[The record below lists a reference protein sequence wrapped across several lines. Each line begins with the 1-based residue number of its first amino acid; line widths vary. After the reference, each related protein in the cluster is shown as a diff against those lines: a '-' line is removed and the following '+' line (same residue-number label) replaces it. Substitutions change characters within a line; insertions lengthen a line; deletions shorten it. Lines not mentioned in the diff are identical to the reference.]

1 MNTAPKSRAGLVI
14 GIGCCLLAG
23 VLIVVLAF
31 IGVFVFMSNDDPKGP
46 PTTTGEPVDPT
57 DEPTDD
63 PTDGPTSDDPA
74 DDPTD
79 EPTDEPTD
87 DPTSTTSSITIGFV
101 DSGEASELETSK
113 GVISPENGIFLGTQ
127 VEITNN
133 NDVEIGLA
141 RDNFRVYD
149 QDGTELNIRYGEYTT
164 AGPQIPV
171 GETAEAR
178 LWVDVEPGTT
188 ISRLTYADPV
198 GTNGVE
204 VEFPLQ

>member
-1 MNTAPKSRAGLVI
+1 MNTAPRSRAGLVI

-23 VLIVVLAF
+23 VLMIVLAF
-31 IGVFVFMSNDDPKGP
+31 IGTFVFMSNDDPERP

-63 PTDGPTSDDPA
+63 PT
-74 DDPTD
+74 
-79 EPTDEPTD
+79 
-87 DPTSTTSSITIGFV
+87 STTSSITMGFV
-101 DSGEASELETSK
+101 DSGEASELETSN

-127 VEITNN
+127 VEITNS

-141 RDNFRVYD
+141 SDNFRVYD

>member
-1 MNTAPKSRAGLVI
+1 MNTAPRSRAGLVI

-23 VLIVVLAF
+23 VLMIVLAF
-31 IGVFVFMSNDDPKGP
+31 IGAFVFMSNDDPERP

-63 PTDGPTSDDPA
+63 PTDDPTSEDPT

-79 EPTDEPTD
+79 EPTN
-87 DPTSTTSSITIGFV
+87 DPTSTTSSITMGFV
-101 DSGEASELETSK
+101 DSGEASELETSN

-141 RDNFRVYD
+141 SDNFRVYD

>member
-1 MNTAPKSRAGLVI
+1 M
-14 GIGCCLLAG
+14 
-23 VLIVVLAF
+23 
-31 IGVFVFMSNDDPKGP
+31 
-46 PTTTGEPVDPT
+46 
-57 DEPTDD
+57 
-63 PTDGPTSDDPA
+63 
-74 DDPTD
+74 
-79 EPTDEPTD
+79 
-87 DPTSTTSSITIGFV
+87 
-101 DSGEASELETSK
+101 
-113 GVISPENGIFLGTQ
+113 
-127 VEITNN
+127 EITNN

-141 RDNFRVYD
+141 SDNFRVYD